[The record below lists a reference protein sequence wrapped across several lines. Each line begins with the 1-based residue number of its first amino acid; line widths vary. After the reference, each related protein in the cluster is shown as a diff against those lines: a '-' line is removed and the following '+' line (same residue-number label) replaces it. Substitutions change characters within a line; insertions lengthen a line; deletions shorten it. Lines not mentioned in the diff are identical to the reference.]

1 MRILPTFWTAPLLLM
16 ANLSVGLVAQSQTS
30 GSVVA
35 AGIYANHEKVA
46 AALAKGG
53 PLIDNPNTPTAI
65 KVSGSH
71 RDKAGVVEVHEKQT
85 DIFYISDGEAT
96 LIAGGT
102 RVKASITA
110 DNQAAATPYNIE
122 GGQTFRLTRGDI
134 VVIPAGVPHWFREVP
149 KSISY
154 HLVKLNA
161 PPGGTGK
168 TVTYVDHDKVA
179 AALKSKGEIFSAPK
193 LRLSGGYR
201 TGPDQPAGYNPDPE
215 IHPAAIDIF
224 YCIDGAVTVITGG
237 MVAGMK
243 ESGRR
248 MAGARVEQGRAD
260 HMTKGDWLLVP
271 SGTPH
276 WHTEYPKPFG
286 FYRYLLVKVQE

>member
-1 MRILPTFWTAPLLLM
+1 MRISSTLWITPLIFMASLPSA
-16 ANLSVGLVAQSQTS
+16 LVAQSQTS
-30 GSVVA
+30 SPVMP
-35 AGIYANHEKVA
+35 AGIYANHQKVA

-96 LIAGGT
+96 LVAGGT
-102 RVKASITA
+102 RVKAKDT
-110 DNQAAATPYNIE
+110 AAAAPYDIE
-122 GGQTFRLTRGDI
+122 GGQTFQLTRGDI
-134 VVIPAGVPHWFREVP
+134 VVIPAGIPHWFREVP

-161 PPGGTGK
+161 PPGGAGK
-168 TVTYVDHDKVA
+168 TVAHVDHEMVA
-179 AALKSKGEIFSAPK
+179 AALNSKGEIFSSPK
-193 LRLSGGYR
+193 LRLSGGFR

-224 YCIDGAVTVITGG
+224 YCIDGAVTVVTGG
-237 MVAGMK
+237 TVTGMK

-248 MAGARVEQGRAD
+248 MAGARVEQGRANN
-260 HMTKGDWLLVP
+260 MTKGDWLLVP

-276 WHTEYPKPFG
+276 WHIEYPKPFG